1 MKRFN
6 LSKHFYYLFKP
17 EHSGAEQKSRED
29 VFVPKIF
36 MNLYNITK
44 KIKKQNMKAYN
55 NNETKFFLLN
65 SNSYFSHNQMAK
77 MNTFDINNNY
87 VANKIFGNNKRY
99 FSTGK
104 KSISNFPHVQRN
116 SISNKFQKFNSNN
129 SIKQNQNLILR
140 KKLAMTNTKIKVK
153 NLEYPKEMEKNKEDK
168 SRRLINLS
176 VEYMDKD
183 KFNDGIF
190 DLESFSI
197 RNGIELSSKK
207 LSDINQSNIFHKKIK
222 NKIYNNYKDD
232 KLKGKKYNSKIL
244 MKSIHYLS
252 NLNKSKENFHSD
264 YSYYLKKNM
273 IPQFAKLVRQENIKI
288 LYKTEKE
295 ILDEIYKS
303 KIDFPLVNDND
314 LYPTEKF
321 YFCINRRYRNQLI
334 KYMNH
339 RINWEFYA
347 NSSKYYDNININ
359 FEWKYYS
366 HKVNFKKFLIKENM
380 PLKKLKIIN
389 LFEKNYEIGNKKNMF
404 INLISYCD
412 SIGYN
417 IFDVVPFTII
427 ISNTKNLG
435 FSFSALKELLEFIP
449 KESNLKNN
457 IMTNR
462 RYCEQFWFDKNYYE
476 IYNQY
481 IYFNKNFLSKKNY
494 WILKPPD
501 LYQGKCIEI
510 VNNYDE
516 ILKKCK
522 KMFRG
527 VDKTN
532 IPELDEEEFDDE
544 YDADEPE
551 EEYDEYEIKPTKFY
565 CCNDIIVQKYLDNP
579 LLYYKRKFDIRCFVL
594 LDSNLNVYFCREGH
608 LKGCSEF
615 YDLENTN
622 KFIHITNYSFQKN
635 SSNFEKFEKGN
646 EISYSDFKKFMKK
659 ENIPL
664 EKFDKMIEHMKFLIQ
679 LSLKAVSKKLTKVNP
694 VLCFEIFGY
703 DFIVDNEFRPWI
715 LEINDNPGLCI
726 SSPVIEKIIPRML
739 DDAFRLTIDVVF
751 NTKYSPECFD
761 SKKRYKSKFKLDG
774 FTDNENIFEFLCNL
788 N

>member
-6 LSKHFYYLFKP
+6 ITKHIFYLFKP
-17 EHSGAEQKSRED
+17 DDNSGSEQKSRDD
-29 VFVPKIF
+29 VFVPKFF
-36 MNLYNITK
+36 MNLYNLTK
-44 KIKKQNMKAYN
+44 KQKKINMKAYN
-55 NNETKFFLLN
+55 NNQAKFFLLN
-65 SNSYFSHNQMAK
+65 SNSYFSNLQLAK
-77 MNTFDINNNY
+77 MKTFNVSNNF
-87 VANKIFGNNKRY
+87 VANNIFGNNKRY
-99 FSTGK
+99 YSSRK
-104 KSISNFPHVQRN
+104 KILNQFPSLQKRN
-116 SISNKFQKFNSNN
+116 NGNKFQKINRNILNRQNSN
-129 SIKQNQNLILR
+129 LIQ
-140 KKLAMTNTKIKVK
+140 KKKMAMTNTRIKIT
-153 NLEYPKEMEKNKEDK
+153 NLEYPKEMENNMEEK
-168 SRRLINLS
+168 SRNLIDFSVELINP
-176 VEYMDKD
+176 DKY
-183 KFNDGIF
+183 NNGIN
-190 DLESFSI
+190 DLESFSLK
-197 RNGIELSSKK
+197 NGIELSNKK
-207 LSDINQSNIFHKKIK
+207 LNDINQSSILPKKIK
-222 NKIYNNYKDD
+222 NKINNNYKFD
-232 KLKGKKYNSKIL
+232 KVKGKKYNSKIL
-244 MKSIHYLS
+244 MRTLHCVD
-252 NLNKSKENFHSD
+252 NLKQSKENLRPD
-264 YSYYLKKNM
+264 YLYFLKKKI
-273 IPQFAKLVRQENIKI
+273 IPQFAKLVKLENIKFV
-288 LYKTEKE
+288 YKTEKE
-295 ILDEIYKS
+295 ILDEIYKN
-303 KIDFPLVNDND
+303 KIEFPLINDND

-321 YFCINRRYRNQLI
+321 YFCINRRYRNQLTS
-334 KYMNH
+334 YMSH
-339 RINWEFYA
+339 RINWEFYSK
-347 NSSKYYDNININ
+347 SSNYYDNININ

-366 HKVNFKKFLIKENM
+366 HKVNFKKFQIKENT
-380 PLKKLKIIN
+380 PLKKVKIIN

-404 INLISYCD
+404 INLITYCD

-417 IFDVVPFTII
+417 IFDVVPFTLI
-427 ISNTKNLG
+427 ISNTKYIG
-435 FSFSALKELLEFIP
+435 YSFSALKELLDFIP
-449 KESNLKNN
+449 KENNLKNN

-462 RYCEQFWFDKNYYE
+462 RYGEQFWFDKNVND

-501 LYQGKCIEI
+501 LYQGKCIEL
-510 VNNYDE
+510 VNSYDD

-532 IPELDEEEFDDE
+532 IPEFN
-544 YDADEPE
+544 E
-551 EEYDEYEIKPTKFY
+551 EEYSDEYEDEPYDEIDEYERKPTKFY

-608 LKGCSEF
+608 LKGCSEL
-615 YDLENTN
+615 YDLDNTN

-635 SSNFEKFEKGN
+635 SSNFGKFEKGN
-646 EISYSDFKKFMKK
+646 EISYSDFKKFMVK
-659 ENIPL
+659 EHIPL
-664 EKFDKMIEHMKFLIQ
+664 EKFEKMIEHMKFLIQ

-726 SSPVIEKIIPRML
+726 SSPVIAKIIPRML

-761 SKKRYKSKFKLDG
+761 SRKRYKSKFKLDG